1 LLVANGNTNRFQER
15 RTRRRFINTSI
26 PYFPAEVEHRLRGI
40 DDVSGSL
47 HTRTNQ
53 DDLSLRHSKEDHQT
67 KEKERHDARSQQSSA
82 YYNKE
87 RFGHSSKICRK
98 EEEQQEEIHEQN
110 RHKKNVVLGLQKN
123 EKSTFDVRKQAKDKE
138 ECTSTLHGSG
148 TSNNSEKWDKKFE
161 ELVAFKEKFGHS
173 KIPNHQREYRTLR
186 NWIGKQREAYKTYQI
201 SGKGVT
207 TISKR
212 IKKLQMI
219 GVSLEPYSTNWSSR
233 FQQLV
238 LFHREHGHC
247 TVPQQGKSKH
257 TRLGQ
262 WLGRQK
268 KDLRP
273 SRDMGKDNLVFTK
286 RELERARLLE
296 SVGVHLG
303 E

>member
-1 LLVANGNTNRFQER
+1 MILTDDCQLLVANGNTNRFQER

-123 EKSTFDVRKQAKDKE
+123 EKSGEF
-138 ECTSTLHGSG
+138 
-148 TSNNSEKWDKKFE
+148 N
-161 ELVAFKEKFGHS
+161 
-173 KIPNHQREYRTLR
+173 
-186 NWIGKQREAYKTYQI
+186 
-201 SGKGVT
+201 
-207 TISKR
+207 
-212 IKKLQMI
+212 
-219 GVSLEPYSTNWSSR
+219 
-233 FQQLV
+233 
-238 LFHREHGHC
+238 
-247 TVPQQGKSKH
+247 
-257 TRLGQ
+257 
-262 WLGRQK
+262 
-268 KDLRP
+268 
-273 SRDMGKDNLVFTK
+273 
-286 RELERARLLE
+286 
-296 SVGVHLG
+296 GVHKTTLDYLNSILAANLLKAPLKSLDF
-303 E
+303 